1 MDTASNADK
10 IAAFL
15 AGKGLS
21 KPDIAGLMGN
31 FQVESSFNPAALN
44 KKEGAIGIA
53 QWERGRRTALD
64 AYAAQTGGSEQ
75 SLATQEGYL
84 WSELSGPYSSVLD
97 AIRGMTDPAQ
107 VAAYVDAKYEVSAGT
122 SRAKRVA
129 DAQQIYQQMQA
140 GGTLGGITTSG
151 PTTGTSTSS
160 GSGVQNLL
168 GIPSASDIGKIV
180 FEGAVVFGGLA
191 LVVVGL
197 ARATQPARDSIA
209 SHLPKIM

>member
-64 AYAAQTGGSEQ
+64 QYAAQTGGSEQ

-129 DAQQIYQQMQA
+129 DAQAIYQQMQA

-151 PTTGTSTSS
+151 SAGTSTSGGAKS
-160 GSGVQNLL
+160 LL

-191 LVVVGL
+191 LIVVGL
-197 ARATQPARDSIA
+197 ARATQPARDSIT
-209 SHLPKIM
+209 SHLPKVI